1 MEPPLPRVSALAK
14 RALSALALAPPV
26 LAAVWFGPP
35 WSDILFVLAAGVLVW
50 EWTRLTGGD
59 GNYGFSLAI
68 GVCGA
73 VLGAA
78 FGRYDYALA
87 ALVFGFVISYL
98 PLSRIRSR
106 PYRYE
111 PQQSWTAAGV
121 LYLAP
126 PGLALV
132 WLRDLPDGLSVV
144 IWLLL
149 VVWSVDI
156 FAYVAGRTIGG
167 PKLWP
172 AVSPKKTW
180 AGLIGGVVAAAIAGG
195 ALAYAEEGRD
205 PLRLAILAAVLAV
218 VAQGGDLLESAVK
231 RRFGVKDASG
241 IIPGHGGLLDRV
253 DGLLTASLVL
263 AAALWLAL
271 V

>member
-1 MEPPLPRVSALAK
+1 MGPRLPRVSALAK

-35 WSDILFVLAAGVLVW
+35 WSDILIIVSASVLVW
-50 EWTRLTGGD
+50 EWLRLVGHP
-59 GNYGFSLAI
+59 GFSL
-68 GVCGA
+68 GVVTIAAALFASLLLAAFAEYRWACA
-73 VLGAA
+73 VLGGGTLLALLLA
-78 FGRYDYALA
+78 HERRLWLA
-87 ALVFGFVISYL
+87 AAGPYL
-98 PLSRIRSR
+98 GL
-106 PYRYE
+106 
-111 PQQSWTAAGV
+111 
-121 LYLAP
+121 
-126 PGLALV
+126 PGIALL
-132 WLRDLPDGLSVV
+132 WLRDLPDGLNVV
-144 IWLLL
+144 VWLLL

-156 FAYVAGRTIGG
+156 FAYVAGRSIGG

-180 AGLIGGVVAAAIAGG
+180 AGLIGGVLAAALVGG
-195 ALAYAEEGRD
+195 LLGLAEEGRD
-205 PLRLAILAAVLAV
+205 PLRLAILAAILAV

-231 RRFGVKDASG
+231 RHFGAKDASG